1 MFGEFY
7 TVDQS
12 KLWTWVWAF
21 GWLGGCPESPN
32 FCRPPLWMVPCQ
44 SLGSDA
50 VPELEVAIGVQI
62 SLHLQIG
69 VDVHEGAVP
78 LSQRLPLRVRP
89 ARPREGGPHP
99 PEVPRGGLILLG
111 VVGDWQHLEN
121 D

>member
-1 MFGEFY
+1 M
-7 TVDQS
+7 
-12 KLWTWVWAF
+12 
-21 GWLGGCPESPN
+21 GGCPKFPN
-32 FCRPPLWMVPCQ
+32 SFRRPLWIVPFQ

-50 VPELEVAIGVQI
+50 VPELEVAISVQVI
-62 SLHLQIG
+62 LHLQIG

-78 LSQRLPLRVRP
+78 LSQRPPLRVRP

-99 PEVPRGGLILLG
+99 PEVPRGGLVLLG